1 MGEGRH
7 APYGGCRP
15 YDHRMNAVEEILA
28 LVQQSE
34 AKSGTFDGKVDELEY
49 LTTQILLALAKLA
62 LRIDALSNQLESADR
77 EVDVNTAKELAKLR
91 RQVRKLTKAVTT
103 KS

>member
-1 MGEGRH
+1 
-7 APYGGCRP
+7 
-15 YDHRMNAVEEILA
+15 MNALEEILA

-34 AKSGTFDGKVDELEY
+34 AKSGTFDGKVEELDY

-77 EVDVNTAKELAKLR
+77 AVDIETAKELAKRR
-91 RQVRKLTKAVTT
+91 RQVKKLTKAVA
-103 KS
+103 KK